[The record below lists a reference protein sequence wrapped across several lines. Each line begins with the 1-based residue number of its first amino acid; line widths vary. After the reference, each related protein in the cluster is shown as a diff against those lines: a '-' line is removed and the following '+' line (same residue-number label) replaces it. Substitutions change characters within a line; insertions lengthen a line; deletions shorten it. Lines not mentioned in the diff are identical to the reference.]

1 VKVIDAP
8 RLVRGLDYYSRTAWE
23 YLLPGEEGQQG
34 ALGGGGRYD
43 GLAALIGGGAT
54 PAIGFA
60 IGVDRVVHALHDRK
74 IEIGAVAQP
83 LTVICGIDEG
93 SIGERIRLASLLRAT
108 GSAARADVTP
118 RKIGKQLEGASRD
131 GAVAVIIVEPDGRY
145 SLRAM
150 IDGKQ
155 EEPTD
160 EASVLRAVAALV
172 KRT

>member
-1 VKVIDAP
+1 MRV
-8 RLVRGLDYYSRTAWE
+8 RQLLV
-23 YLLPGEEGQQG
+23 LLLV
-34 ALGGGGRYD
+34 AL
-43 GLAALIGGGAT
+43 
-54 PAIGFA
+54 AIGAFVALDVGRFLSFEQLKASQASFA
-60 IGVDRVVHALHDRK
+60 ELHA
-74 IEIGAVAQP
+74 AQP

-150 IDGKQ
+150 IGGKQ

-172 KRT
+172 KRS